1 MIKLLVVDNY
11 DSFTFNLVQIIEQS
25 GLCEFD
31 VIKNDKINLSGV
43 NQYNKIIFSPGPGVP
58 SENPIMKKIIENF
71 SSSKSIFG
79 VCLGFQAIAEFYGS
93 KLINMNSVSH
103 GITKEISLIDQSE
116 YLFADL
122 PKKISVGLYHSWEVS
137 PENFPDELKI
147 TALSDDGIIM
157 ALAHKVYD
165 VRGVQFH
172 PESIMTPFGKKI
184 LFNWLAHQKS

>member
-25 GLCEFD
+25 SLCEFD
-31 VIKNDKINLSGV
+31 VIKNDNINLSGID
-43 NQYNKIIFSPGPGVP
+43 QYDKIIFSPGPGVP
-58 SENPIMKKIIENF
+58 SENPIMEKIIKNY
-71 SSSKSIFG
+71 SLSKSILG
-79 VCLGFQAIAEFYGS
+79 VCLGFQAIAEYYGA
-93 KLINMNSVSH
+93 KLINMNSVLH

-122 PKKISVGLYHSWEVS
+122 PKNISVGLYHSWEVS
-137 PENFPDELKI
+137 SEDFPNELKI
-147 TALSDDGIIM
+147 TALSDDGIII
-157 ALAHKVYD
+157 ALKHKALD
-165 VRGVQFH
+165 IKGVQFH

>member
-1 MIKLLVVDNY
+1 MVDNY

-43 NQYNKIIFSPGPGVP
+43 NQYDKIIFSPGPGVP

-71 SSSKSIFG
+71 SSSKSILG
-79 VCLGFQAIAEFYGS
+79 ICLGFQAIAESYGG

-103 GITKEISLIDQSE
+103 GITKEIFLIDQSE

-122 PKKISVGLYHSWEVS
+122 PKNISVGLYHSWEVS
-137 PENFPDELKI
+137 SEDFPDELKI
-147 TALSDDGIIM
+147 TALSSDGIIM
-157 ALAHKVYD
+157 ALSHKTLD
-165 VRGVQFH
+165 VKGVQFH

-184 LFNWLAHQKS
+184 LLNWLAHQIS